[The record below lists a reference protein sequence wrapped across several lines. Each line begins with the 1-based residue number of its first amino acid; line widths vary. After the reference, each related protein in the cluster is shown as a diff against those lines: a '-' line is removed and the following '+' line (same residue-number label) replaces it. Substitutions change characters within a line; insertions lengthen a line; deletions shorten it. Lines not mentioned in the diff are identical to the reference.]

1 MRIACSPIVL
11 CVLLAT
17 PTAAQTPSGLSRLV
31 DELERHNPELQAAR
45 REVDMQVAR
54 IAPAGTPPDPTFSV
68 GYMGGLLRPP
78 FFPSSATPNG
88 FRQFAISQEFLY
100 PGKLSARAR
109 VEAIEADARR
119 WSYEDVRVRLIGE
132 LKSAY
137 ADYVYV
143 DRSRTIVARSKELLE
158 QFRRI
163 AEARFSV
170 GKAAQQDVLK
180 AQVEISLLIER
191 LALLD
196 RDRTALQ
203 ARINALLYRAPD
215 TAVPS
220 DLSVATASLSFT
232 LDELRRLTAERA
244 PAVKRDESRVDRGQH
259 VLTLAHREVL
269 PDFAVN
275 LTTEQAVAGMP
286 WMYGVDF
293 TVKLPVFWN
302 RRQRPLI
309 AEARAGLESAR
320 KTRDNTLAMAE
331 ARVVEEHA
339 AVTTAERLVALYQ
352 DSILP
357 QARLAHESSRAAYEV
372 GSVDF
377 LTVLMNFMTVL
388 DYEINLEEQR
398 ARRLQGLARLEPI
411 TGLDLVK

>member
-1 MRIACSPIVL
+1 M
-11 CVLLAT
+11 
-17 PTAAQTPSGLSRLV
+17 LV
-31 DELERHNPELQAAR
+31 DELERSNPELQAAR
-45 REVDMQVAR
+45 REIDMQVAR
-54 IAPAGTPPDPTFSV
+54 IAPAGTPPDPTLSV

-88 FRQFAISQEFLY
+88 FRQVALSQEFLY
-100 PGKLSARAR
+100 LGKLAARSR
-109 VEAIEADARR
+109 VEAGEADVRR
-119 WSYEDVRVRLIGE
+119 WNAEEVRVRLIGE

-143 DRSRTIVARSKELLE
+143 DRSRAIVARSKALLE
-158 QFRRI
+158 QFRSI

-191 LALLD
+191 LAMLD

-203 ARINALLYRAPD
+203 ARINALLYRPPD
-215 TAVPS
+215 TPVPA
-220 DLSVATASLSFT
+220 DLSVSTPPVSYT
-232 LDELRRLTAERA
+232 LDERRRLTAERA
-244 PAVKRDESRVDRGQH
+244 PAVKREDSRVARGEQG
-259 VLTLAHREVL
+259 VTLANREVL
-269 PDFAVN
+269 PDFAVS
-275 LTTEQAVAGMP
+275 LTTEQPVAGMP

-293 TVKLPVFWN
+293 MVKLPVFWN

-309 AEARAGLESAR
+309 AEARAGLERA
-320 KTRDNTLAMAE
+320 KKMRDNALATAQ

-339 AVTTAERLVALYQ
+339 ASTTAERLIALYQ

-357 QARLAHESSRAAYEV
+357 QARLARESSRAAYEV

-398 ARRLQGLARLEPI
+398 ARHVQALARLEPL
-411 TGLDLVK
+411 TGLELVR